1 MDPIKIQF
9 QNDMPRWEQL
19 LADFKNGYPNT
30 TGAMIRKNFPIF
42 MILLGVLL
50 AFWGNSGFEDRNYA
64 LCMIAPVLIFFGVL
78 LFIKLH
84 QRMPNADATAARNA
98 LAADTAKYAMYP
110 DVRNYIDR
118 LKSDLEQED
127 TRKKQIRKRFNFV
140 FWGILAVMV
149 IVVAVNFYD
158 TYDKQNNGT
167 LFNWE
172 SNDHF
177 CKLLELSTNTP
188 LLQIKPLTT
197 EVGNGLKTDGST
209 LQVYLGYFSY
219 QSDEK
224 QRWRALEALSPAI
237 YGDDVSGKFR
247 LTITDEN
254 GKAIRKCPFFVFS
267 AGDRKIRTSH
277 FCTSLDGT
285 KPNEFETLQTLRY
298 LQTNKDRLLYVV
310 EKL

>member
-30 TGAMIRKNFPIF
+30 TGAMIRKNFPVF

-78 LFIKLH
+78 LYIKLH

-98 LAADTAKYAMYP
+98 LAADTAKYAM

-127 TRKKQIRKRFNFV
+127 TRKKQIRKRFNTV

-158 TYDKQNNGT
+158 TYDKENNGT

-177 CKLLELSTNTP
+177 CKLLELNTNTP

-219 QSDEK
+219 QSAPK
-224 QRWRALEALSPAI
+224 QRWR
-237 YGDDVSGKFR
+237 
-247 LTITDEN
+247 DEN

-277 FCTSLDGT
+277 FCTSLDGE
-285 KPNEFETLQTLRY
+285 KPNEFETLQSLRY
-298 LQTNKDRLLYVV
+298 LQANKDRLRYVV